1 MNLLHT
7 GGGRNSSCPHFT
19 PTFTCCDSIHA
30 YQRGQEDQIK
40 ILTDHFL
47 FLLIIESLRSIL
59 GALSTMGSDI
69 VGVHRQQGIAI
80 TNAPLSPWR
89 ACDRIKGDV
98 SAPFARTDRVM
109 SFPGRIV
116 RWSGCWAK
124 SRGNGHDGKKST
136 VSAHRCSDPS

>member
-1 MNLLHT
+1 MDTLRSNKMMFE
-7 GGGRNSSCPHFT
+7 NN
-19 PTFTCCDSIHA
+19 HA

-80 TNAPLSPWR
+80 TMLLFHHGER
-89 ACDRIKGDV
+89 AIALREMSALLLRVRI
-98 SAPFARTDRVM
+98 A
-109 SFPGRIV
+109 
-116 RWSGCWAK
+116 
-124 SRGNGHDGKKST
+124 
-136 VSAHRCSDPS
+136 